1 MYSLADNDCDAG
13 KWWPAVPPLLLEER
27 PRACW
32 DTDASEASVFDV
44 SWPFDV
50 DDEMEEGVS
59 DAVK

>member
-13 KWWPAVPPLLLEER
+13 KWWPALPPPLLLER
-27 PRACW
+27 PRFGW
-32 DTDASEASVFDV
+32 LTDASEASVLDV

-50 DDEMEEGVS
+50 DDEIEEGVS